1 MFPFLIKLWQWVLER
16 MPFPWQQICT
26 ALANEATTVSFL
38 SGEMSGNGQVLHSS
52 EAVAQAC
59 LLSSP
64 FERFV
69 GQFCSANKAFTAKH
83 IEGRSQLGERSRALL
98 SWVCGRA
105 TEDWSSSVEQFTPKG
120 NSQTLWLNLKEVGF
134 EWKEERA
141 HATKS

>member
-1 MFPFLIKLWQWVLER
+1 MFPFLIKLWQWVPER

-38 SGEMSGNGQVLHSS
+38 SGEMSGNGQVFHSS

-69 GQFCSANKAFTAKH
+69 GQSALPT
-83 IEGRSQLGERSRALL
+83 RPSLL
-98 SWVCGRA
+98 SI
-105 TEDWSSSVEQFTPKG
+105 
-120 NSQTLWLNLKEVGF
+120 LKEDHSSGRDL
-134 EWKEERA
+134 ELC
-141 HATKS
+141 